1 MPGTCQK
8 LSSYF
13 STPAIPRRCFAED
26 SETLVIVA
34 ASTMT
39 DMFGAT
45 FRLCYY
51 GERCEHIGHPVLTTS
66 GHSL

>member
-1 MPGTCQK
+1 M
-8 LSSYF
+8 LEAELIIFDSRH
-13 STPAIPRRCFAED
+13 TPPVLLAED

-45 FRLCYY
+45 FRPYYY
-51 GERCEHIGHPVLTTS
+51 GEM
-66 GHSL
+66 

>member
-1 MPGTCQK
+1 MLEAELIIFDSRHTS
-8 LSSYF
+8 L
-13 STPAIPRRCFAED
+13 CFAED

-45 FRLCYY
+45 FGPYY
-51 GERCEHIGHPVLTTS
+51 YEEM
-66 GHSL
+66 